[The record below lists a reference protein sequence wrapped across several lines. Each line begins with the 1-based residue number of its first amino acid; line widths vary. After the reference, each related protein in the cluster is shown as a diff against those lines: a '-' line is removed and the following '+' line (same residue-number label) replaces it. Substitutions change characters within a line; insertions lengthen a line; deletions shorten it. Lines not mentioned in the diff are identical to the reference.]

1 LAREAV
7 GKSAKGGPPPYTAC
21 VYVGVD
27 VSRARLDVAL
37 GDRLYHFP
45 NPDGIP
51 DILSLLPQ
59 GAIVGMES
67 TGVYGRPLAF
77 ALHRAGFRVYVLN
90 PAAVKAYAR
99 SLLRR
104 AKTDTADARLVA
116 RFLAE
121 RHGDLPPYDP
131 TPDVL
136 YQVGL
141 LVRFARGLTAQRV
154 AVLNRLHAWEYA
166 WPQGLGLEVVASVP
180 GHLEALRGQV
190 DRVALNMLRSDP
202 LGWRW
207 FTALQSLPG
216 VGQGIALTILA
227 YSGDMRRFSSARA
240 YAAFTGLTPK
250 LYQSGEIP
258 EVGRISRMGP
268 PPLRAAFYL
277 AAFRAREVEPY
288 ADLYGRLLS
297 GGKPKKVALIA
308 VANRLAR
315 HAWAVCR

>member
-1 LAREAV
+1 M
-7 GKSAKGGPPPYTAC
+7 
-21 VYVGVD
+21 YVGVD

-37 GDRLYHFP
+37 GDRVYQFP

-51 DILSLLPQ
+51 DILALLPQ
-59 GAIVGMES
+59 GAVVGMEA

-77 ALHRAGFRVYVLN
+77 ALHQAGFRVHVLN
-90 PAAVKAYAR
+90 PAAVKAFSR

-104 AKTDTADARLVA
+104 AKTDKADARLIA

-166 WPQGLGLEVVASVP
+166 WPQGLGLDVVRSVP
-180 GHLEALRGQV
+180 ATLEALRAEV
-190 DRVALNMLRSDP
+190 ERVALNMLRSDS

-207 FTALQSLPG
+207 FQALQSLPG
-216 VGQGIALTILA
+216 VGEGIALTILA
-227 YSGDMRRFSSARA
+227 YSGDMRRFRSARA

-250 LYQSGEIP
+250 VYQSGEIP

-277 AAFRAREVEPY
+277 AALHARHVEPY
-288 ADLYGRLLS
+288 AGLYVRLLDK
-297 GGKPKKVALIA
+297 GKAKRLARIA

>member
-1 LAREAV
+1 
-7 GKSAKGGPPPYTAC
+7 

-37 GDRLYHFP
+37 GDRVYQFP

-51 DILSLLPQ
+51 DILALLPQ
-59 GAIVGMES
+59 GAVVGMEA

-77 ALHRAGFRVYVLN
+77 ALHQAGFRVHVLN
-90 PAAVKAYAR
+90 PAAVKAFSR

-104 AKTDTADARLVA
+104 AKTDKADARLIA

-166 WPQGLGLEVVASVP
+166 WPQGLGLDAVRSVP
-180 GHLEALRGQV
+180 ATLEALRGQV
-190 DRVALNMLRSDP
+190 ERVAFNMLRSDS

-207 FTALQSLPG
+207 FQALQSLPG
-216 VGQGIALTILA
+216 VGEGIALTILA
-227 YSGDMRRFSSARA
+227 YSGDMRRFRSARA

-250 LYQSGEIP
+250 VYQSGEIP

-277 AAFRAREVEPY
+277 AALHARHVEPY
-288 ADLYGRLLS
+288 AGLYVRLLDK
-297 GGKPKKVALIA
+297 GKAKRLARIA